1 MASINGYQK
10 GYKMEL
16 RAAIEGR
23 RSIRKFKA
31 KEIPRETI
39 RDILAKARG
48 APSWGNTQLWEF
60 YVLTGKRLDEFRE
73 ANHRSFVD
81 GQTFPP
87 DVPMHEVWPE
97 RLKERYGELG
107 KIMLTTMNV
116 KRDDKDARKRLYEDM
131 TLLFGAPCIVV
142 ACIPGDI
149 LVEYAMFDIG
159 LIVQT
164 ICLLAHDR
172 GIGTCIM
179 AMAVRNPGLLRRI
192 LSIPEH
198 RKIAIGIAM
207 GYPDLDF
214 PLNNFAR
221 KRADISEYVKWV
233 Q

>member
-1 MASINGYQK
+1 
-10 GYKMEL
+10 MEL

-31 KEIPRETI
+31 KEISRQI
-39 RDILAKARG
+39 IHDILETARW

-81 GQTFPP
+81 GQTFPL
-87 DVPMHEVWPE
+87 DVPMHEFWPE

-107 KIMLTTMNV
+107 KVMLTTMNV
-116 KRDDKDARKRLYEDM
+116 KRDDKDARHKLYEDM
-131 TLLFGAPCIVV
+131 TLLFGAPCLVV
-142 ACIPGDI
+142 TCIPGDI
-149 LVEYAMFDIG
+149 LVEYAMLDVG
-159 LIVQT
+159 LILQT
-164 ICLLAHDR
+164 VCLLAYDK

-179 AMAVRNPGLLRRI
+179 AMAVRNPGLLRKI
-192 LSIPEH
+192 LSIPAD

-207 GYPDLDF
+207 GYPDENF

-221 KRADISEYVKWV
+221 KRANIDDYVKWV
-233 Q
+233 D

>member
-1 MASINGYQK
+1 
-10 GYKMEL
+10 MEL
-16 RAAIEGR
+16 RAAIEER

-39 RDILAKARG
+39 RDILETARW

-81 GQTFPP
+81 GQTFPL

-97 RLKERYGELG
+97 RLKERYAEIG
-107 KIMLTTMNV
+107 KIMLTAMNV
-116 KRDDKDARKRLYEDM
+116 KRDDKGARNRLYEDM
-131 TLLFGAPCIVV
+131 TLLFDAPCLIV

-149 LVEYAMFDIG
+149 LVEYAMLDVG
-159 LIVQT
+159 LILQT
-164 ICLLAHDR
+164 ICLLAYDKDL
-172 GIGTCIM
+172 GTCIM
-179 AMAVRNPGLLRRI
+179 AMSIRNPGLLRKI
-192 LSIPEH
+192 LSIPQD
-198 RKIAIGIAM
+198 RKIVMGIAM
-207 GYPDLDF
+207 GYPDENF

-233 Q
+233 D

>member
-1 MASINGYQK
+1 
-10 GYKMEL
+10 
-16 RAAIEGR
+16 
-23 RSIRKFKA
+23 
-31 KEIPRETI
+31 
-39 RDILAKARG
+39 
-48 APSWGNTQLWEF
+48 
-60 YVLTGKRLDEFRE
+60 
-73 ANHRSFVD
+73 
-81 GQTFPP
+81 
-87 DVPMHEVWPE
+87 MHEVWPE

-131 TLLFGAPCIVV
+131 TLLFRAPCLVV

-233 Q
+233 E

>member
-1 MASINGYQK
+1 
-10 GYKMEL
+10 MEL

-31 KEIPRETI
+31 KELSQETI
-39 RDILAKARG
+39 RDILETARW

-81 GQTFPP
+81 GQTFPL

-97 RLKERYGELG
+97 RLKARYGELG
-107 KIMLTTMNV
+107 KIMLTAMNV
-116 KRDDKDARKRLYEDM
+116 KRDDKDARHRLYEDM
-131 TLLFGAPCIVV
+131 TLLFGAPCLVV
-142 ACIPGDI
+142 GCIPREI
-149 LVEYAMFDIG
+149 LVEYAMLDIG

-164 ICLLAHDR
+164 ICLLAYDK

-179 AMAVRNPGLLRRI
+179 AMAVRNPGLLRKI
-192 LSIPEH
+192 LSIPAD

-207 GYPDLDF
+207 GYPDEKF
-214 PLNNFAR
+214 SLNNFER
-221 KRADISEYVKWV
+221 KRADTSEYVKWV
-233 Q
+233 D

>member
-1 MASINGYQK
+1 
-10 GYKMEL
+10 MEL

-31 KEIPRETI
+31 KEISRETI
-39 RDILAKARG
+39 REILETARW

-81 GQTFPP
+81 GQTFPL

-97 RLKERYGELG
+97 RLKARYGELG
-107 KIMLTTMNV
+107 KMMLTTLNI
-116 KRDDKDARKRLYEDM
+116 KRDDKEARNRLYEDM
-131 TLLFGAPCIVV
+131 TLLFGAPCLVV

-149 LVEYAMFDIG
+149 LVEYAMLDIG

-164 ICLLAHDR
+164 ICLLAYDK

-179 AMAVRNPGLLRRI
+179 AMAVRNPGLLRKI
-192 LSIPEH
+192 LSIPDD

-207 GYPDLDF
+207 GYPEQGF
-214 PLNNFAR
+214 PLNSFDR
-221 KRADISEYVKWV
+221 KRVDISEYVKWV
-233 Q
+233 D

>member
-1 MASINGYQK
+1 
-10 GYKMEL
+10 MEL

-31 KEIPRETI
+31 KEISQETI
-39 RDILAKARG
+39 RDILETARW

-81 GQTFPP
+81 GQTFPL

-97 RLKERYGELG
+97 RLKARYGELG
-107 KIMLTTMNV
+107 NIMLTAMNV
-116 KRDDKDARKRLYEDM
+116 KRDDKDARHRLYEDM
-131 TLLFGAPCIVV
+131 TLLFGAPCLVV
-142 ACIPGDI
+142 GCIPRDI
-149 LVEYAMFDIG
+149 LVEYAMLDIG

-164 ICLLAHDR
+164 ICLLAYDK

-179 AMAVRNPGLLRRI
+179 AMAVRNPGLLRKI
-192 LSIPEH
+192 LYIPAD

-207 GYPDLDF
+207 GYPDENF
-214 PLNNFAR
+214 SLNNFER

-233 Q
+233 D